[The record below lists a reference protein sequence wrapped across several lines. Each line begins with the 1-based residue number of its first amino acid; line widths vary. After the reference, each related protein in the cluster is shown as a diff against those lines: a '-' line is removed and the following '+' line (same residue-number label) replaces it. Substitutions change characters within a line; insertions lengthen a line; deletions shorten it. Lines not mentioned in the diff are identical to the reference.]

1 MATSTRKS
9 SLLLPQIYQTEKNKK
24 FLSST
29 IDQLIEPT
37 QLEKLSGYVGL
48 RTKPSYKSSDVFLN
62 EVTNERFN
70 YQLEPTV
77 TYKSDG
83 QNTDFAAQYIDFV
96 NQIESE
102 GGSPSKQD
110 RLFEQESSNR
120 TIGIRCVS

>member
-62 EVTNERFN
+62 EVTNERYN

-83 QNTDFAAQYIDFV
+83 QNTDFAAQYIDSLKI
-96 NQIESE
+96 Q
-102 GGSPSKQD
+102 
-110 RLFEQESSNR
+110 
-120 TIGIRCVS
+120 